1 MSIRELSLSFHH
13 QEIKIKL
20 PKNYF
25 KTNGKSYPL
34 VIVQDGDYLFKDVK
48 KDVIFVGIVPNNRKK
63 DYTPWKSVVGD
74 IEYGGQADAY
84 ITWVADAVIPYLRK
98 CFRISQD
105 RKDIGIAGA
114 SFGGLVSLYA
124 LFKHADTF
132 GHYILISPSVWYPDF
147 VKFMKSQPIINSTHH
162 IYWYVGQLEG
172 KQSNHLNQYMVP
184 QTEAAVDILNE
195 LLVSET
201 SVFYFDTN
209 RKGLH
214 SQYYFKKYFNRAINK
229 LF

>member
-105 RKDIGIAGA
+105 RKDIASVLQVPHLVGSYRYMRCLNTQIRLGI
-114 SFGGLVSLYA
+114 
-124 LFKHADTF
+124 
-132 GHYILISPSVWYPDF
+132 
-147 VKFMKSQPIINSTHH
+147 
-162 IYWYVGQLEG
+162 IY
-172 KQSNHLNQYMVP
+172 
-184 QTEAAVDILNE
+184 
-195 LLVSET
+195 
-201 SVFYFDTN
+201 
-209 RKGLH
+209 
-214 SQYYFKKYFNRAINK
+214 
-229 LF
+229 

>member
-1 MSIRELSLSFHH
+1 
-13 QEIKIKL
+13 IKIKL

-48 KDVIFVGIVPNNRKK
+48 KDVIFVGIVPNTRKK

-172 KQSNHLNQYMVP
+172 
-184 QTEAAVDILNE
+184 
-195 LLVSET
+195 
-201 SVFYFDTN
+201 
-209 RKGLH
+209 
-214 SQYYFKKYFNRAINK
+214 
-229 LF
+229 